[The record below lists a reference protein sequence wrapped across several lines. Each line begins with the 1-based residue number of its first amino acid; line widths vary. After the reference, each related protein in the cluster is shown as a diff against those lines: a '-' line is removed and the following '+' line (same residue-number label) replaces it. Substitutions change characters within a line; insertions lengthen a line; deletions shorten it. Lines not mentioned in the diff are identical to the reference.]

1 MKKNRFFL
9 SLFFIISYSFSDDNR
24 WAESSFPGGYLSL
37 GIQMGKTK
45 DNSRFIDIQISP
57 TLVLI
62 GPYKHDFPG
71 YLFLGSS
78 IGKRFSI
85 EKSIIYLDVNLN
97 FWNTLLT
104 LGKGKGFLL
113 DKNEKYPR
121 TKNWAGLGFF
131 PLIACID
138 NYIIDKNKYKQ
149 SGIMGVIP
157 FPFFGNN
164 FYP

>member
-9 SLFFIISYSFSDDNR
+9 SLFFIISYSFSDGNR

-78 IGKRFSI
+78 IGKRFSK
-85 EKSIIYLDVNLN
+85 EKSIIYFDVNLN

-104 LGKGKGFLL
+104 FGKGKGLLL

-121 TKNWAGLGFF
+121 NKNWAGLGFL

-149 SGIMGVIP
+149 SGIMGVFP

>member
-9 SLFFIISYSFSDDNR
+9 SLFFIISYSFSDGNR

-37 GIQMGKTK
+37 GIQLGKTK

-78 IGKRFSI
+78 IGKRFSK
-85 EKSIIYLDVNLN
+85 EKSIIYFDVNLN

-104 LGKGKGFLL
+104 FGKGKGLLL

-121 TKNWAGLGFF
+121 NKNWAGLGFL

-149 SGIMGVIP
+149 SGIMGVFP